1 MSKYDTLN
9 DKQKEA
15 CFYTDGPLLLL
26 AGAGSGK
33 TRVLTHRV
41 AYIIENGLAKPWE
54 IMAITFTNKASKE
67 MAERVDALIGSGSNV
82 FISTFHSACVR
93 FLRRDIDK
101 LGFTKSFII
110 YDNIDSKKLI
120 KDIVKR
126 NNLDPKM
133 YKESSILS
141 EINNAKNKMISPDEY
156 YRLSATNFQ
165 KRKTAEIYQE
175 YQKELK
181 KNNALDFGDLLY
193 LTVELF
199 EKHPEVLDYYQNKFK
214 YIMVDEYQDTNLIQ
228 FRMVNLLAKKHQN
241 LCVVGDDDQSIY
253 KFRGADIRNILEF
266 EIHFPKAKV
275 IKLEQNYR
283 STKIILE
290 AANSVIKS
298 NYSRKAKRLWTDNSI
313 GEKISFYNLA
323 NEKQEADVI
332 RDTIIQNERSGLFSY
347 NEQSVLYRT
356 NAQSRVIE
364 EKLFAAGVPYKIL
377 GGLNFYQR
385 KEIKDV
391 LAYLRIIN
399 EDRDDVSLERI
410 INYPTRGIG
419 ASTITALKNYAMDNG
434 INLFDA
440 VKNVKEID
448 TIKER
453 AKKKVEEFY
462 KLIEDMREE
471 LNTCDCLGDYVEEL
485 IDKIGLYKEL
495 LKDVHKGPE
504 KFDNVNELL
513 GKIREYSSA
522 DKDRTL
528 ADFLEEIALISDI
541 DTYDEKSEYITLMT
555 LHSAKGLEFPCVY
568 MPGMEDGLFPSFMA
582 INEGDEQ
589 IEEERRLCYVGIT
602 RAKKKLYI
610 LAVQSRF
617 LNGNFSYN
625 PISRFVEEIPSSLI
639 EKKFTRQKAETYT
652 ARKKAV
658 KNKPMP
664 YSFSSRN
671 NDTTPK
677 KPIKKQNFKVGDFV
691 KHRKF
696 GVGEVLEVKD
706 AGADIEI
713 KVNFSA
719 KGIKKL
725 MPNLI
730 GLEKLDI

>member
-1 MSKYDTLN
+1 MNKYDTLN
-9 DKQKEA
+9 DKQREA

-67 MAERVDALIGSGSNV
+67 MAERVDALIGTGSNV

-93 FLRRDIDK
+93 FLRKDIDK
-101 LGFTKSFII
+101 LGFTRSFII
-110 YDNIDSKKLI
+110 YDSIDSKKLI

-126 NNLDPKM
+126 NNLDPKL
-133 YKESSILS
+133 YKEASILS
-141 EINNAKNKMISPDEY
+141 EINNAKNKLISPDEY

-165 KRKTAEIYQE
+165 KRKTAELYQE

-193 LTVELF
+193 YTVELF
-199 EKHPEVLDYYQNKFK
+199 EKHPEVVDYYQTKFK
-214 YIMVDEYQDTNLIQ
+214 YIMIDEYQDTNMIQ
-228 FRMVNLLAKKHQN
+228 FRIVNLLAKKHQN

-266 EIHFPKAKV
+266 EQHYPKAKV

-283 STKIILE
+283 STKTILE
-290 AANSVIKS
+290 AANAVIKS
-298 NYSRKAKRLWTDNSI
+298 NFERKQKRLWTDNAI
-313 GEKISFYNLA
+313 GEKISFYNLG

-332 RDTIIQNERSGLFSY
+332 RDIIIQNERNDIFTY
-347 NEQSVLYRT
+347 NEQSILYRT

-364 EKLFAAGVPYKIL
+364 EKLFASGIPYKIV

-399 EDRDDVSLERI
+399 EDRDDISLERI

-419 ASTITALKNYAMDNG
+419 ASTVASLKEYARENE

-440 VKNVKEID
+440 VKNAKNID
-448 TIKER
+448 SIKER
-453 AKKKVEEFY
+453 AKNKVYEFY
-462 KLIEDMREE
+462 KLIKDLREKLE
-471 LNTCDCLGDYVEEL
+471 NLTSLGDFTEEL
-485 IDKIGLYKEL
+485 IEKIDLYKDL
-495 LKDVHKGPE
+495 LKDAQKGLE
-504 KFDNVNELL
+504 KRDNVNELL
-513 GKIREYSSA
+513 GKLSEYSSN
-522 DKDRTL
+522 DENKTL
-528 ADFLEEIALISDI
+528 ADFLEDIALISDI
-541 DTYDEKSEYITLMT
+541 DTYDEKSDYVTLMT

-568 MPGMEDGLFPSFMA
+568 MPGMEDGLFPSYMS

-610 LAVQSRF
+610 SAVQSRF
-617 LNGNFSYN
+617 LNGNINYN
-625 PISRFVEEIPSSLI
+625 PVSRFVEEIPKNLI
-639 EKKFTRQKAETYT
+639 EVKYTRQKAETFT

-658 KNKPMP
+658 ANKPKP
-664 YSFSSRN
+664 YSFANSSN
-671 NDTTPK
+671 TNKEK
-677 KPIKKQNFKVGDFV
+677 KVIKKQTYQVGDFV

-706 AGADIEI
+706 AGADCEI

-719 KGIKKL
+719 KGIKRL